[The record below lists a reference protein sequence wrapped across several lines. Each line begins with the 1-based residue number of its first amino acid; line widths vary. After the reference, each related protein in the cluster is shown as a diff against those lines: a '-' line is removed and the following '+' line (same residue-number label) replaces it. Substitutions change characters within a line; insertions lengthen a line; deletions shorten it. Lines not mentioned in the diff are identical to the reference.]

1 MSGYRTRNSAV
12 TSSPVGSRAVLRSA
26 VASSSRSSLT
36 VREWSVAIDLMM
48 SAVGSAA
55 VCSPATSRRTSATD
69 CRLNF
74 PPSSPVAA

>member
-1 MSGYRTRNSAV
+1 M

-55 VCSPATSRRTSATD
+55 VCSPATSRSLVASSRSTSVIWPLVILCTMT
-69 CRLNF
+69 
-74 PPSSPVAA
+74 P